1 LRSKIELFNENRA
14 LGGYSIA
21 IRDDWSF
28 KVKRLHISVEEKE
41 AYEKKFGEQILLERE
56 FMAWWNAFKGESKI
70 G

>member
-1 LRSKIELFNENRA
+1 MKSKIELFNENRT

-41 AYEKKFGEQILLERE
+41 AYEKKFGEQILLEKE
-56 FMAWWNAFKGESKI
+56 FMAWWNTFKGES
-70 G
+70 